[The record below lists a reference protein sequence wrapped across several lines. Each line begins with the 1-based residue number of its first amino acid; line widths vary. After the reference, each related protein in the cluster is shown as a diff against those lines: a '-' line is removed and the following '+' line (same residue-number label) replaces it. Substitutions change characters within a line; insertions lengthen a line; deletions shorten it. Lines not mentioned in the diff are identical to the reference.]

1 MKSRLLLAFSL
12 LFCLWVRPGKAQ
24 LLWEIS
30 GKGLAQPSYL
40 YGTMHVADPRVLA
53 MNDSAWRAFN
63 RSQVLAGELVFDQSM
78 MFQMMNQL
86 FVPRDSTLDVLLTPE
101 QYKVVKTKL
110 EERMG
115 MLASFADRMKPL
127 FISVFLSE
135 QTKPDPNEP
144 GSGLPGLGGGGR
156 EPLDLHLQTLAKQR
170 EMEVVGLETMEEQ
183 MEAFN
188 SIPLKTQAQ
197 MLYEQVVSDTPE
209 QNGPSELER
218 MVQLYQRQEIDSL
231 FNLTSQ
237 AFSGPMG
244 QKLLVERNQ
253 NMADRMEKL
262 MATKRVFTGVGAA
275 HLPGPVGIIALL
287 RQRGYTVRPLTKP
300 ASQK

>member
-1 MKSRLLLAFSL
+1 MKFRFLLAFCFLYL
-12 LFCLWVRPGKAQ
+12 LARPAHAQ

-30 GKGLAQPSYL
+30 GKGLPRPSYL

-63 RSQVLAGELVFDQSM
+63 CSQVLAGELVFDQSM
-78 MFQMMNQL
+78 VFQMMNQL

-110 EERMG
+110 EERLG
-115 MLASFADRMKPL
+115 MMASFADRMKPL

-135 QTKPDPNEP
+135 QTKASPGDP
-144 GSGLPGLGGGGR
+144 GGGMPGLGGR

-170 EMEVVGLETMEEQ
+170 EMEVVGLETMDEQ

-197 MLYEQVVSDTPE
+197 MLYEQVMSNAAEPS
-209 QNGPSELER
+209 GPSELET

-231 FNLTSQ
+231 YNLTSQ
-237 AFSGPMG
+237 AFSGPLG

-262 MATKRVFTGVGAA
+262 MVTKQVFTGVGAA

-287 RQRGYTVRPLTKP
+287 RQRGYTVKPLTKA